1 MNNLSRLLMSSALCT
16 VCTIASAQQVN
27 VNGIVKDA
35 AGETVIGA
43 SVMVK
48 GTKTGTVTDLD
59 GNFHV
64 ECAPGS
70 TLVISYIGYKT
81 QEVKASDNMEVTL
94 QEDANDLQEV
104 VVTGYT
110 TQRKADLT
118 GSVAVVS
125 TKNLKT
131 TSETD
136 PMRALQ
142 GRVPGMTVTT
152 DGSPIGSGTVRIR
165 GIGSFN
171 SSQDPLYIID
181 GVPTNMALNTLNT
194 NDIESMQVLKDAASA
209 SIYGSRAS
217 NGVII
222 ITTKKGR
229 NGQKPSI
236 SYTGDVTISTIQ
248 KKYDVLNAAQYKEL
262 VSSINGLDASKLG
275 NADTNWQDEI
285 FRTAVSTN
293 HNVSVQGGLK
303 NMPYRASV
311 GFNNSNGIVKT
322 SWMNRVNASLNLAPS
337 LLDKHLNFN
346 ITGKF
351 MYEKDRYADAGG
363 AIGAALSMNPTQPVF
378 GEGDQYAVTGGYY
391 QNLINKTD
399 DITDPNWKN
408 TTNSNAAQNP
418 VALLNQKE
426 IMAHAR
432 DYSGNFEVDYKIHG
446 FEDLHLHASLGA
458 QYTSTQQSDEIS
470 KYSYSNNYFG
480 WAGMTH
486 YWKYNMIGNAYAQY
500 AHKFGV
506 HDIDVMAG
514 AEQSHYHR
522 HGYNQGFGTDEYLK
536 ANNPVLNEETG
547 YYNWQHNPS
556 KRSEQEWANHNSLVS
571 YFGRLNYNLLDRY
584 LITATFRADGS
595 SRFAKGHKWGYFPSA
610 AFA

>member
-16 VCTIASAQQVN
+16 VCTVASAQQVN
-27 VNGIVKDA
+27 LNGIVKDA

-48 GTKTGTVTDLD
+48 GTKTGTVTDFD

-110 TQRKADLT
+110 TQKKADLT

-131 TSETD
+131 SSETD

-181 GVPTNMALNTLNT
+181 GVPTTMALNTLNT

-222 ITTKKGR
+222 ITTKKG
-229 NGQKPSI
+229 
-236 SYTGDVTISTIQ
+236 
-248 KKYDVLNAAQYKEL
+248 KKGSKVAVDFSANLTAQFY
-262 VSSINGLDASKLG
+262 SNQSKIKG
-275 NADTNWQDEI
+275 
-285 FRTAVSTN
+285 R
-293 HNVSVQGGLK
+293 G
-303 NMPYRASV
+303 
-311 GFNNSNGIVKT
+311 
-322 SWMNRVNASLNLAPS
+322 APTVRLS
-337 LLDKHLNFN
+337 LLKPMQSPGIWTVVRYPRFAFQRFHPHAPIKT
-346 ITGKF
+346 ITPAST
-351 MYEKDRYADAGG
+351 ADAHCFPLQCRGFH
-363 AIGAALSMNPTQPVF
+363 IPSMR
-378 GEGDQYAVTGGYY
+378 
-391 QNLINKTD
+391 
-399 DITDPNWKN
+399 
-408 TTNSNAAQNP
+408 P
-418 VALLNQKE
+418 VA
-426 IMAHAR
+426 R
-432 DYSGNFEVDYKIHG
+432 
-446 FEDLHLHASLGA
+446 
-458 QYTSTQQSDEIS
+458 
-470 KYSYSNNYFG
+470 
-480 WAGMTH
+480 
-486 YWKYNMIGNAYAQY
+486 
-500 AHKFGV
+500 
-506 HDIDVMAG
+506 
-514 AEQSHYHR
+514 
-522 HGYNQGFGTDEYLK
+522 
-536 ANNPVLNEETG
+536 
-547 YYNWQHNPS
+547 
-556 KRSEQEWANHNSLVS
+556 
-571 YFGRLNYNLLDRY
+571 
-584 LITATFRADGS
+584 
-595 SRFAKGHKWGYFPSA
+595 
-610 AFA
+610 

>member
-1 MNNLSRLLMSSALCT
+1 
-16 VCTIASAQQVN
+16 
-27 VNGIVKDA
+27 
-35 AGETVIGA
+35 
-43 SVMVK
+43 
-48 GTKTGTVTDLD
+48 
-59 GNFHV
+59 
-64 ECAPGS
+64 
-70 TLVISYIGYKT
+70 
-81 QEVKASDNMEVTL
+81 
-94 QEDANDLQEV
+94 
-104 VVTGYT
+104 
-110 TQRKADLT
+110 
-118 GSVAVVS
+118 
-125 TKNLKT
+125 
-131 TSETD
+131 
-136 PMRALQ
+136 
-142 GRVPGMTVTT
+142 
-152 DGSPIGSGTVRIR
+152 
-165 GIGSFN
+165 
-171 SSQDPLYIID
+171 
-181 GVPTNMALNTLNT
+181 
-194 NDIESMQVLKDAASA
+194 
-209 SIYGSRAS
+209 
-217 NGVII
+217 
-222 ITTKKGR
+222 
-229 NGQKPSI
+229 
-236 SYTGDVTISTIQ
+236 
-248 KKYDVLNAAQYKEL
+248 
-262 VSSINGLDASKLG
+262 
-275 NADTNWQDEI
+275 
-285 FRTAVSTN
+285 
-293 HNVSVQGGLK
+293 
-303 NMPYRASV
+303 MPYRASV

-363 AIGAALSMNPTQPVF
+363 AIGAALSMNPTEPVF

-556 KRSEQEWANHNSLVS
+556 KRSEQEWLTTTLWYH
-571 YFGRLNYNLLDRY
+571 
-584 LITATFRADGS
+584 T
-595 SRFAKGHKWGYFPSA
+595 SA
-610 AFA
+610 V

>member
-222 ITTKKGR
+222 ITTKKAKEGQTLVNINTSFGFKKVVDKVDLV
-229 NGQKPSI
+229 NGPQFQELYSEQLANQKDTPFDFS
-236 SYTGDVTISTIQ
+236 GW
-248 KKYDVLNAAQYKEL
+248 NA
-262 VSSINGLDASKLG
+262 N
-275 NADTNWQDEI
+275 TNWQDEI
-285 FRTAVSTN
+285 FQTAFITN
-293 HNVSVQGGLK
+293 NNISITGASPKHSFYLGVGYSHEQGNIK
-303 NMPYRASV
+303 HEKFSKV
-311 GFNNSNGIVKT
+311 TI
-322 SWMNRVNASLNLAPS
+322 NASN
-337 LLDKHLNFN
+337 
-346 ITGKF
+346 
-351 MYEKDRYADAGG
+351 
-363 AIGAALSMNPTQPVF
+363 
-378 GEGDQYAVTGGYY
+378 
-391 QNLINKTD
+391 
-399 DITDPNWKN
+399 
-408 TTNSNAAQNP
+408 
-418 VALLNQKE
+418 
-426 IMAHAR
+426 
-432 DYSGNFEVDYKIHG
+432 DYKITDFLKVG
-446 FEDLHLHASLGA
+446 FQFNGARTLPADSKQVLGA
-458 QYTSTQQSDEIS
+458 LRAAPIAPVYNKEYGLYLSLIHIS
-470 KYSYSNNYFG
+470 EP
-480 WAGMTH
+480 T
-486 YWKYNMIGNAYAQY
+486 
-500 AHKFGV
+500 
-506 HDIDVMAG
+506 
-514 AEQSHYHR
+514 R
-522 HGYNQGFGTDEYLK
+522 
-536 ANNPVLNEETG
+536 P
-547 YYNWQHNPS
+547 
-556 KRSEQEWANHNSLVS
+556 
-571 YFGRLNYNLLDRY
+571 
-584 LITATFRADGS
+584 
-595 SRFAKGHKWGYFPSA
+595 
-610 AFA
+610 